1 MLKYMRSWSG
11 RLDFL
16 IYPASSRKILK
27 LEARK
32 AGRAPMITLR
42 NVHKSFSSQVL
53 FEDASLQVNEGD
65 RFALVG
71 PNGAG
76 KSTLFKMML
85 RAEEADDGEIQFK
98 KGVVVGYLPQENPP
112 VSDRTVIEETL
123 DGVEDYDGRIEAE
136 GKAILMGLGFKVEGF
151 TRKVNTLSGGWAMRT
166 AMAKLLLK
174 KPDLLLLDEPTNHL
188 DLDSL
193 LWLEEYLTSYQGAI
207 FVISHDR
214 DFINKICSAIVS
226 LQDHT
231 LRVYHGNY
239 ENFLAQRQS
248 EKEKIYSAWRLQQE
262 EIAQMEDFIARNRAR
277 VSTAARVQSMI
288 KRLDKLERIELIQEV
303 KTVKM
308 RFPQP
313 NRTGTN
319 VLELRNIS
327 KVYNVPDHDPIR
339 VYEGFDFQ
347 LQRGQ
352 KMAFVGHNGAGKST
366 LLKMLAG
373 VIEPDSGERVLG
385 LNVKTGYF
393 SQHREGILD
402 PRKTVLQEAMDNDR
416 MNPELAVRTVLGT
429 FLFPGDNV
437 YKKTDVLSGGEK
449 SRLMLV
455 KLLMDPPN
463 VILMD
468 EPTTHL
474 DIASVDALIA
484 ALKEFEGTLCFISHD
499 IYFIN
504 ALADSVVHIE
514 HGKTTVYPGNYDY
527 FNYRQE
533 QLRHET
539 SSTRRK
545 DEPKAAPKADNADW
559 EEKKR
564 QEAELRKKS
573 RRAETLKKEIAYS
586 RKTVETLAAKMSAP
600 EIHSDYAQ
608 VKELGDKITALE
620 AKIAAYAEELKA
632 IEAGEGAVSQ

>member
-1 MLKYMRSWSG
+1 
-11 RLDFL
+11 
-16 IYPASSRKILK
+16 
-27 LEARK
+27 
-32 AGRAPMITLR
+32 MITLR

-85 RAEEADDGEIQFK
+85 RVEEADDGELQFK

-112 VSDRTVIEETL
+112 SSEKTVVEEVL
-123 DGVEDYDGRIEAE
+123 DGVEDYDGRIESE
-136 GKAILMGLGFKVEGF
+136 GKAILMGLGFKVDGF
-151 TRKVNTLSGGWAMRT
+151 TRKVNTLSGGWAMRV

-193 LWLEEYLTSYQGAI
+193 MWLEEYLQSYQGAI

-214 DFINKICSAIVS
+214 DFINKICHAIVS
-226 LQDHT
+226 LQDKT
-231 LRVYHGNY
+231 LRVYHGDY
-239 ENFLAQRQS
+239 EKYLAERQA

-288 KRLDKLERIELIQEV
+288 KRLEKLERIELVQEV
-303 KTVKM
+303 KSVKI

-313 NRTGTN
+313 GRTGTK
-319 VLELRNIS
+319 VLELKDIS
-327 KVYNVPDHDPIR
+327 KTYKVADHPDIK
-339 VYEGFDFQ
+339 VYENFNFE

-352 KMAFVGHNGAGKST
+352 KLALVGHNGAGKST

-373 VIEPDSGERVLG
+373 VIEPDSGERALG

-393 SQHREGILD
+393 SQHRDGILD
-402 PRKTVLQEAMDNDR
+402 PRKTVLQEAMSNDR
-416 MNPELAVRTVLGT
+416 LNPELMVRTVLGT

-437 YKKTDVLSGGEK
+437 YKKTEVLSGGEK

-455 KLLMDPPN
+455 KLLLDPPN

-474 DIASVDALIA
+474 DMASVDALIA
-484 ALKEFEGTLCFISHD
+484 ALKEFEGTLCLISHD
-499 IYFIN
+499 VYFLN
-504 ALADSVVHIE
+504 ALADGVVHVE
-514 HGKTTVYPGNYDY
+514 AGKTTVYPGNYDY
-527 FNYRQE
+527 FRYRQE
-533 QLRHET
+533 QLARET
-539 SSTRRK
+539 AGQKRK
-545 DEPKAAPKADNADW
+545 ERQAEPEKASGASEDY

-564 QEAELRKKS
+564 QEAEVRKKS

-586 RKTVETLAAKMSAP
+586 RKNVETLAARMSAP
-600 EIHSDYAQ
+600 EIHSDYKQ
-608 VKELGDKITALE
+608 VKELGDKIAAME
-620 AKIAAYAEELKA
+620 AKIAAFTAEL
-632 IEAGEGAVSQ
+632 EALEAAAGQSAQ

>member
-1 MLKYMRSWSG
+1 
-11 RLDFL
+11 
-16 IYPASSRKILK
+16 
-27 LEARK
+27 
-32 AGRAPMITLR
+32 MITLR
-42 NVHKSFSSQVL
+42 NVCKSFSSQVL
-53 FEDASLQVNEGD
+53 FEDASLQINEGE

-112 VSDRTVIEETL
+112 TSERSVIEETL

-136 GKAILMGLGFKVEGF
+136 GKSILMGLGFKVTDFE
-151 TRKVNTLSGGWAMRT
+151 RKVNTLSGGWAMRV
-166 AMAKLLLK
+166 AMGKLLLK

-193 LWLEEYLTSYQGAI
+193 IWLEEYLGRYQGAI

-214 DFINKICSAIVS
+214 DFINKICNAIVS
-226 LQDHT
+226 LQDKT
-231 LRVYHGNY
+231 LRVYHGDY

-248 EKEKIYSAWRLQQE
+248 EKEKTYSAWRLQQE

-313 NRTGTN
+313 SRTGTN

-327 KVYNVPDHDPIR
+327 KVYNVPDHEPIR

-402 PRKTVLQEAMDNDR
+402 PRKTVLQEAMNNDR
-416 MNPELAVRTVLGT
+416 MNPELSVRTVLGT

-474 DIASVDALIA
+474 DMASVDALVA

-514 HGKTTVYPGNYDY
+514 QGKTTVYPGNYDY
-527 FNYRQE
+527 FRYRQDQIQAE
-533 QLRHET
+533 NAGARKKET
-539 SSTRRK
+539 AK
-545 DEPKAAPKADNADW
+545 EAPKADNADY

-564 QEAELRKKS
+564 QEAEARKKT
-573 RRAETLKKEIAYS
+573 RRAETLKKDIAYT

-600 EIHSDYAQ
+600 EIHSDYKQ

-620 AKIAAYAEELKA
+620 AKITANTAELKA
-632 IEAGEGAVSQ
+632 LEEAGETAASQ

>member
-1 MLKYMRSWSG
+1 
-11 RLDFL
+11 
-16 IYPASSRKILK
+16 
-27 LEARK
+27 
-32 AGRAPMITLR
+32 MITLR

-136 GKAILMGLGFKVEGF
+136 GKAILMGLGFKVTDF
-151 TRKVNTLSGGWAMRT
+151 TRRVNTLSGGWAMRV
-166 AMAKLLLK
+166 AMGKLLLK

-193 LWLEEYLTSYQGAI
+193 LWLEEYLQSYQGAI

-313 NRTGTN
+313 NRTGTK
-319 VLELRNIS
+319 VLELKNIS
-327 KVYNVPDHDPIR
+327 KVYNVPDHDPIK
-339 VYEGFDFQ
+339 VYEGFDFE
-347 LQRGQ
+347 LLRGQ
-352 KMAFVGHNGAGKST
+352 KMAFLGHNGAGKST

-437 YKKTDVLSGGEK
+437 YKKTEVLSGGEK

-474 DIASVDALIA
+474 DIASVDALIG

-514 HGKTTVYPGNYDY
+514 QGKTTVYPGNYDY

-533 QLRHET
+533 QLRHEA

-545 DEPKAAPKADNADW
+545 EEPKAAPKADGADW

-564 QEAELRKKS
+564 QEAEIRKKS
-573 RRAETLKKEIAYS
+573 RRAETLKKEMAYS

-608 VKELGDKITALE
+608 VKELGDKMAALE

>member
-1 MLKYMRSWSG
+1 
-11 RLDFL
+11 
-16 IYPASSRKILK
+16 
-27 LEARK
+27 
-32 AGRAPMITLR
+32 MITLR
-42 NVHKSFSSQVL
+42 NVNKSFGSQTL

-85 RAEEADDGEIQFK
+85 RSEEADAGDIQFK

-112 VSDRTVIEETL
+112 TSERTVVEEVL
-123 DGVEDYDGRIEAE
+123 DGAEDYDGRLEAE
-136 GKAILMGLGFKVEGF
+136 GKAILMGLGFKVDGF
-151 TRKVNTLSGGWAMRT
+151 TRKVNTLSGGWAMRV

-193 LWLEEYLTSYQGAI
+193 LWLEDYLQSYQGAI
-207 FVISHDR
+207 FLISHDR
-214 DFINKICSAIVS
+214 DFINKICHSIVS
-226 LQDHT
+226 LQEHK
-231 LRVYHGNY
+231 LRVYHGDY
-239 ENFLAQRQS
+239 EHFLQQRES
-248 EKEKIYSAWRLQQE
+248 EKEKLYSAWRLQQE
-262 EIAQMEDFIARNRAR
+262 QIAQMEDFVARNRAR
-277 VSTAARVQSMI
+277 VSTSNRAQSML
-288 KRLDKLERIELIQEV
+288 KRLEKLERIELPVET
-303 KTVKM
+303 KTVKI

-313 NRTGTN
+313 SRTGTK
-319 VLELRNIS
+319 VLELRNICKTYKVADHPDI
-327 KVYNVPDHDPIR
+327 KVYDNFNFAL
-339 VYEGFDFQ
+339 E
-347 LQRGQ
+347 RGQ

-402 PRKTVLQEAMDNDR
+402 PRKSVLQEAMDNDR
-416 MNPELAVRTVLGT
+416 MNPELMVRTVLGT

-474 DIASVDALIA
+474 DMASVDALIA

-499 IYFIN
+499 VYFIN
-504 ALADSVVHIE
+504 ALADSVVHIDG
-514 HGKTTVYPGNYDY
+514 GKTTVYPGNYDY
-527 FNYRQE
+527 FRYRQD
-533 QLRHET
+533 QLAGEAAAE
-539 SSTRRK
+539 RK
-545 DEPKAAPKADNADW
+545 KPQQAAPAPSADY

-564 QEAELRKKS
+564 QEAEARKKT

-586 RKTVETLAAKMSAP
+586 RKTVESLAAKMSAP

-608 VKELGDKITALE
+608 VKELGDKIAALE
-620 AKIAAYAEELKA
+620 AKIAAHTDELKA
-632 IEAGEGAVSQ
+632 LEAAEGATAQ

>member
-1 MLKYMRSWSG
+1 
-11 RLDFL
+11 
-16 IYPASSRKILK
+16 
-27 LEARK
+27 
-32 AGRAPMITLR
+32 MITIR
-42 NVHKSFSSQVL
+42 NIHKSFSSQTL
-53 FEDASLQVNEGD
+53 FEGASLQINEGE

-71 PNGAG
+71 PNGSG

-85 RAEEADDGEIQFK
+85 REEEVDEGEIQFK
-98 KGVVVGYLPQENPP
+98 KGVVVGYLPQENAPT
-112 VSDRTVIEETL
+112 SEHTVVQETL

-136 GKAILMGLGFKVEGF
+136 AKAILMGLGFKVTDFE
-151 TRKVNTLSGGWAMRT
+151 RRVNTLSGGWAMRV
-166 AMAKLLLK
+166 AMAKLLVK

-193 LWLEEYLTSYQGAI
+193 LWLQEYMAGYQGAI

-214 DFINKICSAIVS
+214 AFVNTVCNAIISV
-226 LQDHT
+226 QDKT
-231 LRVYHGNY
+231 LRAYYGDY

-248 EKEKIYSAWRLQQE
+248 EKDKIYSAWRQQQDD
-262 EIAQMEDFIARNRAR
+262 IAQMEDFIARNRAR
-277 VSTAARVQSMI
+277 VSTASRVQSMI
-288 KRLDKLERIELIQEV
+288 KRLDKLERIELIAETKAV
-303 KTVKM
+303 KI

-313 NRTGTN
+313 SRTGTK
-319 VLELRNIS
+319 VLELKNVS
-327 KVYNVPDHDPIR
+327 KIYDVPDREPIK
-339 VYEGFDFQ
+339 VYEGFDFE
-347 LQRGQ
+347 LMRGQ

-366 LLKMLAG
+366 LLKLLAG
-373 VIEPDSGERVLG
+373 VIEPDSGERKLG

-416 MNPELAVRTVLGT
+416 MNPELVVRTVLGS

-437 YKKTDVLSGGEK
+437 HKKTEVLSGGEK

-474 DIASVDALIA
+474 DMPSVDALVA

-514 HGKTTVYPGNYDY
+514 QGKTTVYPGNYDY
-527 FNYRQE
+527 FRHRQDQILAE
-533 QLRHET
+533 NAGAKKKT
-539 SSTRRK
+539 DAVS
-545 DEPKAAPKADNADW
+545 APKVDNSEW

-564 QEAELRKKS
+564 QEAEGRKKT
-573 RRAETLKKEIAYS
+573 RRAETLRKEIAYS
-586 RKTVETLAAKMSAP
+586 RKTVESLAAKMSAP
-600 EIHSDYAQ
+600 EIHSDYRQ

-620 AKIAAYAEELKA
+620 AKIAAHTVELQA
-632 IEAGEGAVSQ
+632 LESGEVTAQ

>member
-1 MLKYMRSWSG
+1 
-11 RLDFL
+11 
-16 IYPASSRKILK
+16 
-27 LEARK
+27 
-32 AGRAPMITLR
+32 MITLR
-42 NVHKSFSSQVL
+42 NIHKSFGSQAL
-53 FEDASLQVNEGD
+53 LEDASLQVNEGD

-85 RAEEADDGEIQFK
+85 RGEEADEGEIQFK

-112 VSDRTVIEETL
+112 TSEKTVVEEVL
-123 DGVEDYDGRIEAE
+123 DGAEDYDGRLEAE
-136 GKAILMGLGFKVEGF
+136 GKAILMGLGFKVGDF
-151 TRKVNTLSGGWAMRT
+151 TRRVNTLSGGWAMRA

-193 LWLEEYLTSYQGAI
+193 LWLEDYLQSYQGAI

-214 DFINKICSAIVS
+214 DFINKICRAIVS
-226 LQDHT
+226 LQERK
-231 LRVYHGNY
+231 LRVYYGDY
-239 ENFLAQRQS
+239 ENFLSQRES
-248 EKEKIYSAWRLQQE
+248 EKEKICSAWRLQQE
-262 EIAQMEDFIARNRAR
+262 QIAQMEDFVARNRAR
-277 VSTAARVQSMI
+277 VSTASRVQSML
-288 KRLDKLERIELIQEV
+288 KRLEKLERIELPAET
-303 KTVKM
+303 KTVKI

-313 NRTGTN
+313 GRTGTK
-319 VLELRNIS
+319 VLELRGINKTYEVPGHDAI
-327 KVYNVPDHDPIR
+327 KVYEN
-339 VYEGFDFQ
+339 FDFT
-347 LQRGQ
+347 LERGQ

-402 PRKTVLQEAMDNDR
+402 PRKSVLQEAMDNDR
-416 MNPELAVRTVLGT
+416 MNPELMVRTVLGT

-437 YKKTDVLSGGEK
+437 YKKTSVLSGGEK

-463 VILMD
+463 VLLMD

-474 DIASVDALIA
+474 DMASVDALVG

-499 IYFIN
+499 VYFIN

-514 HGKTTVYPGNYDY
+514 QGKTTVYPGNYDY
-527 FNYRQE
+527 FRYRQD
-533 QLRHET
+533 QLAGET
-539 SSTRRK
+539 AGVKKKTAESEKPVPSQ
-545 DEPKAAPKADNADW
+545 DY

-564 QEAELRKKS
+564 QEAEARKKV

-586 RKTVETLAAKMSAP
+586 RKTVESLAAKLSAP

-608 VKELGDKITALE
+608 VKELGDKIAALE
-620 AKIAAYAEELKA
+620 AKISAHTDELKA
-632 IEAGEGAVSQ
+632 LEAAEGAPAQ

>member
-1 MLKYMRSWSG
+1 
-11 RLDFL
+11 
-16 IYPASSRKILK
+16 
-27 LEARK
+27 
-32 AGRAPMITLR
+32 MITLR

-85 RAEEADDGEIQFK
+85 RTEEVDDGEIQFK

-112 VSDRTVIEETL
+112 SSEKTVIEEVL

-151 TRKVNTLSGGWAMRT
+151 TRKVNTLSGGWAMRV

-193 LWLEEYLTSYQGAI
+193 MWLEEYLQSYQGAI

-214 DFINKICSAIVS
+214 DFINKICHAIVS

-231 LRVYHGNY
+231 LRVYHGDY
-239 ENFLAQRQS
+239 EKFLAERES
-248 EKEKIYSAWRLQQE
+248 EKQKIYSAWRLQQE

-288 KRLDKLERIELIQEV
+288 KRLDKLERIELVQEV
-303 KTVKM
+303 KTVKI

-313 NRTGTN
+313 SRTGTK
-319 VLELRNIS
+319 VLELKDIS
-327 KVYNVPDHDPIR
+327 KVYKVADHPDIK
-339 VYEGFDFQ
+339 VYENFNFE
-347 LQRGQ
+347 LLRGQ

-373 VIEPDSGERVLG
+373 VIEPDSGERALG

-393 SQHREGILD
+393 SQHRDGILD
-402 PRKTVLQEAMDNDR
+402 PRKTVLQEAMNNDR
-416 MNPELAVRTVLGT
+416 MNPELMVRTILGT

-437 YKKTDVLSGGEK
+437 YKKTEVLSGGEK

-455 KLLMDPPN
+455 KLLVDPPN

-474 DIASVDALIA
+474 DMASVDALIA
-484 ALKEFEGTLCFISHD
+484 ALKEFEGTLCMISHD
-499 IYFIN
+499 VYFLN
-504 ALADSVVHIE
+504 ALADSVVHVE
-514 HGKTTVYPGNYDY
+514 AGKTTVYPGNYDY
-527 FNYRQE
+527 FRYRQE
-533 QLRHET
+533 QLARE
-539 SSTRRK
+539 SAGLK
-545 DEPKAAPKADNADW
+545 KKQQPEPEKQATASGDY

-564 QEAELRKKS
+564 QEAEARKKS
-573 RRAETLKKEIAYS
+573 RRAETLKKEIAYT
-586 RKTVETLAAKMSAP
+586 RKNVENLAAKMSSP

-608 VKELGDKITALE
+608 VKELGDKIAAME
-620 AKIAAYAEELKA
+620 AKIAAFTQELEALEAERT
-632 IEAGEGAVSQ
+632 V

>member
-1 MLKYMRSWSG
+1 
-11 RLDFL
+11 
-16 IYPASSRKILK
+16 
-27 LEARK
+27 
-32 AGRAPMITLR
+32 
-42 NVHKSFSSQVL
+42 
-53 FEDASLQVNEGD
+53 
-65 RFALVG
+65 
-71 PNGAG
+71 
-76 KSTLFKMML
+76 
-85 RAEEADDGEIQFK
+85 GEIQFK
-98 KGVVVGYLPQENPP
+98 KGVVVGYLPQENAPT
-112 VSDRTVIEETL
+112 SERSVIEETL

-136 GKAILMGLGFKVEGF
+136 GKAILMGLGFKITDF
-151 TRKVNTLSGGWAMRT
+151 DRKVNTLSGGWAMRV
-166 AMAKLLLK
+166 AMGKLLLK
-174 KPDLLLLDEPTNHL
+174 KPDLLLLDEPTNPL

-193 LWLEEYLTSYQGAI
+193 IWLEEYLGRYQGAI

-214 DFINKICSAIVS
+214 DFINKICNAIVS
-226 LQDHT
+226 LQDKT
-231 LRVYHGNY
+231 LRVYHGDY

-262 EIAQMEDFIARNRAR
+262 DIAQMEDFIARNRAR

-313 NRTGTN
+313 SRTGTN

-327 KVYNVPDHDPIR
+327 KIYNVPDREPIR
-339 VYEGFDFQ
+339 VYENFDFQ

-373 VIEPDSGERVLG
+373 VIEPDSGERVPG

-402 PRKTVLQEAMDNDR
+402 PRKTVLQEAMNNDR
-416 MNPELAVRTVLGT
+416 MNPELTVRTVLGT

-437 YKKTDVLSGGEK
+437 HKKTDVLSGGEK

-474 DIASVDALIA
+474 DMASVDALVA

-514 HGKTTVYPGNYDY
+514 QGKTTVYPGNYDY
-527 FNYRQE
+527 FRYRQD
-533 QLRHET
+533 QLQAE
-539 SSTRRK
+539 SAGAK
-545 DEPKAAPKADNADW
+545 KNAVAAAPPKADNSDW

-564 QEAELRKKS
+564 QE
-573 RRAETLKKEIAYS
+573 
-586 RKTVETLAAKMSAP
+586 
-600 EIHSDYAQ
+600 
-608 VKELGDKITALE
+608 
-620 AKIAAYAEELKA
+620 
-632 IEAGEGAVSQ
+632 

>member
-1 MLKYMRSWSG
+1 
-11 RLDFL
+11 
-16 IYPASSRKILK
+16 
-27 LEARK
+27 
-32 AGRAPMITLR
+32 MITIR
-42 NVHKSFSSQVL
+42 NIYKSFSSQSL
-53 FEDASLQVNEGD
+53 FEGASLQINEGE

-71 PNGAG
+71 PNGSG

-85 RAEEADDGEIQFK
+85 REEEVDEGEIQFK
-98 KGVVVGYLPQENPP
+98 KGVVVGYLPQENAPT
-112 VSDRTVIEETL
+112 SERTVVEETL
-123 DGVEDYDGRIEAE
+123 DGVEDYDGRIESEA
-136 GKAILMGLGFKVEGF
+136 KAILMGLGFKVTDF
-151 TRKVNTLSGGWAMRT
+151 TRKVNTLSGGWSMRV
-166 AMAKLLLK
+166 AMAKLLVK

-193 LWLEEYLTSYQGAI
+193 LWLQEYLESYQGAI

-214 DFINKICSAIVS
+214 AFVNTVCNAIISV
-226 LQDHT
+226 QDKT
-231 LRVYHGNY
+231 LRAYYGNY

-248 EKEKIYSAWRLQQE
+248 EKDKVYSAWRQQQDD
-262 EIAQMEDFIARNRAR
+262 IAQMEDFIARNRAR
-277 VSTAARVQSMI
+277 VSTASRVQSMI
-288 KRLDKLERIELIQEV
+288 KRLDKLERIELIAETKAV
-303 KTVKM
+303 KI

-313 NRTGTN
+313 SRTGTK

-327 KVYNVPDHDPIR
+327 KVYNVPGHEPIK
-339 VYEGFDFQ
+339 VYEGFDFE
-347 LQRGQ
+347 LLRGQ

-366 LLKMLAG
+366 LLKLLAG

-416 MNPELAVRTVLGT
+416 MNPELVVRTVLGS

-437 YKKTDVLSGGEK
+437 HKKTSVLSGGEK

-474 DIASVDALIA
+474 DMASVDALVA

-514 HGKTTVYPGNYDY
+514 QGKTTVYPGNYDY
-527 FNYRQE
+527 FRYRQDQIQAE
-533 QLRHET
+533 NAGA
-539 SSTRRK
+539 K
-545 DEPKAAPKADNADW
+545 KKAAPAPAPKADSADY

-564 QEAELRKKS
+564 QEAEARKKT
-573 RRAETLKKEIAYS
+573 RRAETLKKDIAYA

-600 EIHSDYAQ
+600 EIHADYSQ

-620 AKIAAYAEELKA
+620 AKIAAHTEELKA
-632 IEAGEGAVSQ
+632 LEAGEGAVSQ

>member
-1 MLKYMRSWSG
+1 
-11 RLDFL
+11 
-16 IYPASSRKILK
+16 
-27 LEARK
+27 
-32 AGRAPMITLR
+32 MITLR
-42 NVHKSFSSQVL
+42 NVYKSFSSQVL
-53 FEDASLQVNEGD
+53 FEDASLQINEGE

-136 GKAILMGLGFKVEGF
+136 GKSILMGLGFKVTDFG
-151 TRKVNTLSGGWAMRT
+151 RKVNTLSGGWAMRV
-166 AMAKLLLK
+166 AMGKLLLK

-193 LWLEEYLTSYQGAI
+193 IWLEEYLGRYQGAI

-214 DFINKICSAIVS
+214 DFINKICNAIVS
-226 LQDHT
+226 LQDKT
-231 LRVYHGNY
+231 LRVYHGDY

-248 EKEKIYSAWRLQQE
+248 EKEKVYSAWRLQQE
-262 EIAQMEDFIARNRAR
+262 DIAQMEDFIARNRAR

-313 NRTGTN
+313 SRTGTK
-319 VLELRNIS
+319 VLELRNVS
-327 KVYNVPDHDPIR
+327 KVYNVPDHEPIR
-339 VYEGFDFQ
+339 VYEGFDFE
-347 LQRGQ
+347 LYRGQ
-352 KMAFVGHNGAGKST
+352 KMAFLGHNGAGKST

-416 MNPELAVRTVLGT
+416 MNPELTVRTVLGT

-437 YKKTDVLSGGEK
+437 HKKTAVLSGGEK

-484 ALKEFEGTLCFISHD
+484 ALKEFEGTICFISHD

-527 FNYRQE
+527 FRHRQDQIQAE
-533 QLRHET
+533 AAGAKKKTEA
-539 SSTRRK
+539 
-545 DEPKAAPKADNADW
+545 AAPAAKADNSDW

-564 QEAELRKKS
+564 QEAEDRKKT

-586 RKTVETLAAKMSAP
+586 RKTVESLAAKMSAP
-600 EIHSDYAQ
+600 EIHADYKQ

-620 AKIAAYAEELKA
+620 AKIAAFETELKA
-632 IEAGEGAVSQ
+632 LEAGEAVSNS

>member
-1 MLKYMRSWSG
+1 
-11 RLDFL
+11 
-16 IYPASSRKILK
+16 
-27 LEARK
+27 
-32 AGRAPMITLR
+32 MITLR
-42 NVHKSFSSQVL
+42 NVSKSFSSQVL
-53 FEDASLQVNEGD
+53 FENASLQVNEGD

-85 RAEEADDGEIQFK
+85 KAEEADDGEIQFK

-112 VSDRTVIEETL
+112 TSERTVIEETL

-136 GKAILMGLGFKVEGF
+136 GKSILMGLGFKVTDF
-151 TRKVNTLSGGWAMRT
+151 TRRVNTLSGGWAMRV
-166 AMAKLLLK
+166 AMGKLLLK

-193 LWLEEYLTSYQGAI
+193 LWLEEYLHDYQGAI
-207 FVISHDR
+207 FLISHDR

-239 ENFLAQRQS
+239 ENFVAQRQA
-248 EKEKIYSAWRLQQE
+248 EKEKTYSSWRLQQE

-303 KTVKM
+303 KTVKI

-327 KVYNVPDHDPIR
+327 KVYNVPDHEPIK

-416 MNPELAVRTVLGT
+416 MNPELTVRTVLGT

-437 YKKTDVLSGGEK
+437 HKKTEVLSGGEK

-474 DIASVDALIA
+474 DMASVDALVA

-514 HGKTTVYPGNYDY
+514 QGKTTVYPGNYDY
-527 FNYRQE
+527 FRYRQDQIQAE
-533 QLRHET
+533 KAAIHR
-539 SSTRRK
+539 
-545 DEPKAAPKADNADW
+545 KAAPVQAAPAPSGDW

-564 QEAELRKKS
+564 QEAENRKKS

-586 RKTVETLAAKMSAP
+586 RKTVESLAARMSAP
-600 EIHSDYAQ
+600 EIHSDYKQ
-608 VKELGDKITALE
+608 VKELGDKMSALE
-620 AKIAAYAEELKA
+620 AKIAAYEEELKA
-632 IEAGEGAVSQ
+632 IESAEAVSGK

>member
-1 MLKYMRSWSG
+1 
-11 RLDFL
+11 
-16 IYPASSRKILK
+16 
-27 LEARK
+27 
-32 AGRAPMITLR
+32 MITIR
-42 NVHKSFSSQVL
+42 NIYKSFSSQSL
-53 FEDASLQVNEGD
+53 FEGASLQINEGE

-71 PNGAG
+71 PNGSG

-85 RAEEADDGEIQFK
+85 REEEVDEGEIQFK
-98 KGVVVGYLPQENPP
+98 KGVVVGYLPQENAPT
-112 VSDRTVIEETL
+112 SERTVVEETL
-123 DGVEDYDGRIEAE
+123 DGVEDYDGRIESEA
-136 GKAILMGLGFKVEGF
+136 KAILMGLGFKVTDF
-151 TRKVNTLSGGWAMRT
+151 TRKVNTLSGGWSMRV
-166 AMAKLLLK
+166 AMAKLLVK
-174 KPDLLLLDEPTNHL
+174 KPDLLLLDETTNHL

-193 LWLEEYLTSYQGAI
+193 LWLQEYLESYQGAI

-214 DFINKICSAIVS
+214 AFVNTVCNAIISV
-226 LQDHT
+226 QDKT
-231 LRVYHGNY
+231 LRAYYGNY

-248 EKEKIYSAWRLQQE
+248 EKDKVYSAWRQQQDD
-262 EIAQMEDFIARNRAR
+262 IAQMEDFIARNRAR
-277 VSTAARVQSMI
+277 VSTASRVQSMI
-288 KRLDKLERIELIQEV
+288 KRLDKLERIELIAETKAV
-303 KTVKM
+303 KI

-313 NRTGTN
+313 SRTGTK

-327 KVYNVPDHDPIR
+327 KVYNVPGHEPIK
-339 VYEGFDFQ
+339 VYEGFDFE
-347 LQRGQ
+347 LLRGQ

-366 LLKMLAG
+366 LLKLLAG

-416 MNPELAVRTVLGT
+416 MNPELVVRTVLGS

-437 YKKTDVLSGGEK
+437 HKKTSVLSGGEK

-474 DIASVDALIA
+474 DMASVDALVA

-514 HGKTTVYPGNYDY
+514 QGKTTVYPGNYDY
-527 FNYRQE
+527 FRYRQE
-533 QLRHET
+533 QMQAENAGA
-539 SSTRRK
+539 K
-545 DEPKAAPKADNADW
+545 KKAAPAPAPRADSADY

-564 QEAELRKKS
+564 QEAEARKKT
-573 RRAETLKKEIAYS
+573 RRAETLKKDIAYA

-600 EIHSDYAQ
+600 EIHADYSQ

-620 AKIAAYAEELKA
+620 AKIAAHTEELKA
-632 IEAGEGAVSQ
+632 LEAGEGAVSQ

>member
-1 MLKYMRSWSG
+1 
-11 RLDFL
+11 
-16 IYPASSRKILK
+16 
-27 LEARK
+27 
-32 AGRAPMITLR
+32 MITLR
-42 NVHKSFSSQVL
+42 NVHKSFGNQVL

-85 RAEEADDGEIQFK
+85 RAEEADGGELQFK

-112 VSDRTVIEETL
+112 TTAKTVIEEVL
-123 DGVEDYDGRIEAE
+123 DGAEDFDGRLEAE

-151 TRKVNTLSGGWAMRT
+151 TRAVNTLSGGWAMRV

-174 KPDLLLLDEPTNHL
+174 KPYLLLLDEPTNHL

-193 LWLEEYLTSYQGAI
+193 QWLEDYLQSYQGGI

-214 DFINKICSAIVS
+214 DFINKICQAIVS

-231 LRVYHGNY
+231 LRVYHGDY
-239 ENFLAQRQS
+239 EKFLAERES
-248 EKEKIYSAWRLQQE
+248 EKQKIYSAWRLQQE

-288 KRLDKLERIELIQEV
+288 KRLDKLERIELVQEV
-303 KTVKM
+303 KTVKI

-313 NRTGTN
+313 NRTGTK
-319 VLELRNIS
+319 VLELKGINKTYQVPGHPDI
-327 KVYNVPDHDPIR
+327 KVYEN
-339 VYEGFDFQ
+339 FDFT
-347 LQRGQ
+347 LERGQ

-393 SQHREGILD
+393 SQHRDGILD

-416 MNPELAVRTVLGT
+416 LNPELMVRTVLGT

-455 KLLMDPPN
+455 KLLLDPPN

-474 DIASVDALIA
+474 DMASVDALIA
-484 ALKEFEGTLCFISHD
+484 ALKEFEGTLCMISHD
-499 IYFIN
+499 VYFLN
-504 ALADSVVHIE
+504 ALADSVVHVE
-514 HGKTTVYPGNYDY
+514 QGKTTLYPGNYDY
-527 FNYRQE
+527 FRYRQE
-533 QLRHET
+533 QLAREAAGE
-539 SSTRRK
+539 RRK
-545 DEPKAAPKADNADW
+545 AAAVEQQQKQASGAEDY

-564 QEAELRKKS
+564 QEAEARKKT
-573 RRAETLKKEIAYS
+573 RQAEKLKKEIEYS
-586 RKTVETLAAKMSAP
+586 RRTVESLAAKMSDPAV
-600 EIHSDYAQ
+600 HADYRQ
-608 VKELGDKITALE
+608 VKELGDKIAALE
-620 AKIAAYAEELKA
+620 AKIASWTAE
-632 IEAGEGAVSQ
+632 IEAAEAGVQRS

>member
-1 MLKYMRSWSG
+1 
-11 RLDFL
+11 
-16 IYPASSRKILK
+16 
-27 LEARK
+27 
-32 AGRAPMITLR
+32 
-42 NVHKSFSSQVL
+42 
-53 FEDASLQVNEGD
+53 
-65 RFALVG
+65 
-71 PNGAG
+71 
-76 KSTLFKMML
+76 MML
-85 RAEEADDGEIQFK
+85 RSEEADAGDIQFK

-112 VSDRTVIEETL
+112 TSERTVVEEVL
-123 DGVEDYDGRIEAE
+123 DGAEDYDGRLEAE
-136 GKAILMGLGFKVEGF
+136 GKAILMGLGFKVDGF
-151 TRKVNTLSGGWAMRT
+151 TRKVNTLSGGWAMRV

-193 LWLEEYLTSYQGAI
+193 LWLEDYLQSYQGAI
-207 FVISHDR
+207 FLISHDR
-214 DFINKICSAIVS
+214 DFINKICHSIVS
-226 LQDHT
+226 LQEHK
-231 LRVYHGNY
+231 LRVYHGDY
-239 ENFLAQRQS
+239 EHFLQQRES
-248 EKEKIYSAWRLQQE
+248 EKEKLYSAWRLQQE
-262 EIAQMEDFIARNRAR
+262 QIAQMEDFVARNRAR
-277 VSTAARVQSMI
+277 VSTSNRAQSML
-288 KRLDKLERIELIQEV
+288 KRLEKLERIELPVET
-303 KTVKM
+303 KTVKI

-313 NRTGTN
+313 SRTGTK
-319 VLELRNIS
+319 VLELRNICKTYKVADHPDI
-327 KVYNVPDHDPIR
+327 KVYDNFNFAL
-339 VYEGFDFQ
+339 E
-347 LQRGQ
+347 RGQ

-402 PRKTVLQEAMDNDR
+402 PRKSVLQEAMDNDR
-416 MNPELAVRTVLGT
+416 MNPELMVRTVLGT

-474 DIASVDALIA
+474 DMASVDALIA

-499 IYFIN
+499 VYFIN
-504 ALADSVVHIE
+504 ALADSVVHIDG
-514 HGKTTVYPGNYDY
+514 GKTTVYPGNYDY
-527 FNYRQE
+527 FRYRQD
-533 QLRHET
+533 QLAGEAAAAE
-539 SSTRRK
+539 RK
-545 DEPKAAPKADNADW
+545 KPQQAAPAPSADY

-564 QEAELRKKS
+564 QEAEARKKT

-586 RKTVETLAAKMSAP
+586 RKTVESLAAKMSAP

-608 VKELGDKITALE
+608 VKELGDKIAALE
-620 AKIAAYAEELKA
+620 AKIAAHTDELKA
-632 IEAGEGAVSQ
+632 LEAAEGATAQ

>member
-1 MLKYMRSWSG
+1 
-11 RLDFL
+11 
-16 IYPASSRKILK
+16 
-27 LEARK
+27 
-32 AGRAPMITLR
+32 MITLR

-53 FEDASLQVNEGD
+53 FEDASLQVNDGD

-85 RAEEADDGEIQFK
+85 RTEEADDGDIQFK

-112 VSDRTVIEETL
+112 TSEKTVVEEIL
-123 DGVEDYDGRIEAE
+123 DGAEDYDGRIEAE
-136 GKAILMGLGFKVEGF
+136 GKAILMGLGFKVDGF
-151 TRKVNTLSGGWAMRT
+151 TRRVNTLSGGWAMRV

-193 LWLEEYLTSYQGAI
+193 LWLEEYLQSYQGAI

-214 DFINKICSAIVS
+214 DFINKICRAIVS

-231 LRVYHGNY
+231 LRVYHGDY

-319 VLELRNIS
+319 VLELKNIS
-327 KVYNVPDHDPIR
+327 KVYNVPDHEPIR

-402 PRKTVLQEAMDNDR
+402 PRKTVLQEAMNNDR
-416 MNPELAVRTVLGT
+416 MNPELTVRTVLGT

-474 DIASVDALIA
+474 DMASVDALVA

-514 HGKTTVYPGNYDY
+514 QGKTTVYPGNYDY
-527 FNYRQE
+527 FRYRQD
-533 QLRHET
+533 QLAREN
-539 SSTRRK
+539 SGQRK
-545 DEPKAAPKADNADW
+545 KAEPEKQAAAPSEDY

-564 QEAELRKKS
+564 QEAEARKKV

-586 RKTVETLAAKMSAP
+586 RKTVESLAAKISAP
-600 EIHSDYAQ
+600 EIHSDYKQ

-620 AKIAAYAEELKA
+620 AKIPAYSAELKT
-632 IEAGEGAVSQ
+632 IEAGEGAAAQ

>member
-1 MLKYMRSWSG
+1 
-11 RLDFL
+11 
-16 IYPASSRKILK
+16 
-27 LEARK
+27 
-32 AGRAPMITLR
+32 MITLR

-85 RAEEADDGEIQFK
+85 RAEEADEGDIQFK

-112 VSDRTVIEETL
+112 TSEKTVVEEIL

-136 GKAILMGLGFKVEGF
+136 GKAILMGLGFKVDGF
-151 TRKVNTLSGGWAMRT
+151 TRRVNTLSGGWAMRT

-193 LWLEEYLTSYQGAI
+193 LWLEEYLAAYQGAI

-214 DFINKICSAIVS
+214 DFINKICNSIVS
-226 LQDHT
+226 LQEHK
-231 LRVYHGNY
+231 LRVYHGDY
-239 ENFLAQRQS
+239 EHFLAQRES
-248 EKEKIYSAWRLQQE
+248 EREKIYSAWRLQQE
-262 EIAQMEDFIARNRAR
+262 QIAQMEDFVARNRAR
-277 VSTAARVQSMI
+277 VSTSNRAQSML
-288 KRLDKLERIELIQEV
+288 KRLEKMERIELPVET

-313 NRTGTN
+313 SRTGTR
-319 VLELRNIS
+319 VLELKGVS
-327 KVYNVPDHDPIR
+327 KTYKVADHPDINVYGN
-339 VYEGFDFQ
+339 FDFS
-347 LQRGQ
+347 LERGQ

-416 MNPELAVRTVLGT
+416 MNPELMVRTVLGT

-437 YKKTDVLSGGEK
+437 YKKTEVLSGGEK

-455 KLLMDPPN
+455 KLLLDPPN

-474 DIASVDALIA
+474 DMASVDALIA
-484 ALKEFEGTLCFISHD
+484 ALKEFEGTLCMISHD
-499 IYFIN
+499 VYFLN
-504 ALADSVVHIE
+504 ALADSVVHVE
-514 HGKTTVYPGNYDY
+514 QGKTTVYPGNYDY
-527 FNYRQE
+527 FRYRQE
-533 QLRHET
+533 QLAREAAGQK
-539 SSTRRK
+539 RK
-545 DEPKAAPKADNADW
+545 QQAEPAPQAAPSSDY

-564 QEAELRKKS
+564 LEAEARKKT
-573 RRAETLKKEIAYS
+573 RRAETLKKEIAYT
-586 RKTVETLAAKMSAP
+586 RKNVENLAAKMSAP

-608 VKELGDKITALE
+608 VKELGDKIAAME
-620 AKIAAYAEELKA
+620 AKIAAYTGELSALESASEE
-632 IEAGEGAVSQ
+632 IVGNS

>member
-1 MLKYMRSWSG
+1 
-11 RLDFL
+11 
-16 IYPASSRKILK
+16 
-27 LEARK
+27 
-32 AGRAPMITLR
+32 MITIR
-42 NVHKSFSSQVL
+42 NIHKSFSSQTI
-53 FEDASLQVNEGD
+53 FEDASLQINEGD

-85 RAEEADDGEIQFK
+85 RAEEADDGEIQFR
-98 KGVVVGYLPQENPP
+98 KGAVVGYLPQENAPT
-112 VSDRTVIEETL
+112 SDKTVVEEVL

-136 GKAILMGLGFKVEGF
+136 GKAILMGLGFKVTDF
-151 TRKVNTLSGGWAMRT
+151 DRRVNTLSGGWAMRA

-193 LWLEEYLTSYQGAI
+193 LWLEEYLHGYQGAI

-226 LQDHT
+226 LQDHA

-288 KRLDKLERIELIQEV
+288 KRLDKLERIELVQEA

-319 VLELRNIS
+319 VLELKNIS
-327 KVYNVPDHDPIR
+327 KVYHVPDHEPIR

-373 VIEPDSGERVLG
+373 VIEPDSGERKLG

-416 MNPELAVRTVLGT
+416 MNPELTVRTVLGT

-437 YKKTDVLSGGEK
+437 YKRTDVLSGGEK

-474 DIASVDALIA
+474 DMASVDALVA

-514 HGKTTVYPGNYDY
+514 QGKTTVYPGNYDY
-527 FNYRQE
+527 FRYRQD
-533 QLRHET
+533 QLQGEAAAA
-539 SSTRRK
+539 RK
-545 DEPKAAPKADNADW
+545 KAAPAAAAPKADGVDW

-564 QEAELRKKS
+564 QEADARKRT

-586 RKTVETLAAKMSAP
+586 RKTVEGLAARMSAP
-600 EIHSDYAQ
+600 EIYSDYAQ
-608 VKELGDKITALE
+608 VKELGDKINALE
-620 AKIAAYAEELKA
+620 AKIAAYTTELTTL
-632 IEAGEGAVSQ
+632 E

>member
-1 MLKYMRSWSG
+1 
-11 RLDFL
+11 
-16 IYPASSRKILK
+16 
-27 LEARK
+27 
-32 AGRAPMITLR
+32 MITLR

-85 RAEEADDGEIQFK
+85 RAEEADDGELQFK

-112 VSDRTVIEETL
+112 TSEKTVIEEVL
-123 DGVEDYDGRIEAE
+123 DGAEDYDGRLEAE

-151 TRKVNTLSGGWAMRT
+151 TRKVNTMSGGWAMRV

-193 LWLEEYLTSYQGAI
+193 LWLEDYLQSYQGAI

-214 DFINKICSAIVS
+214 DFINKICRAIVS
-226 LQDHT
+226 LQDRK
-231 LRVYHGNY
+231 LRVYHGDY
-239 ENFLAQRQS
+239 EKFLAEREA
-248 EKEKIYSAWRLQQE
+248 EKAKIYSAWRLQQE

-288 KRLDKLERIELIQEV
+288 KRLDKLERIELVQEV
-303 KTVKM
+303 KTVKI

-313 NRTGTN
+313 SRTGTK
-319 VLELRNIS
+319 VLELKNIGKTYKVADHPDI
-327 KVYNVPDHDPIR
+327 KVYENFNF
-339 VYEGFDFQ
+339 E

-373 VIEPDSGERVLG
+373 VVEPDSGERVLG

-416 MNPELAVRTVLGT
+416 LNPELMVRTVLGT

-437 YKKTDVLSGGEK
+437 YKKTEVLSGGEK

-455 KLLMDPPN
+455 KLLLDPPN

-474 DIASVDALIA
+474 DMASVDALIA
-484 ALKEFEGTLCFISHD
+484 ALKEFEGTLCMISHD
-499 IYFIN
+499 VYFLN
-504 ALADSVVHIE
+504 ALADSVVHVE
-514 HGKTTVYPGNYDY
+514 AGKTTVYPGNYDY
-527 FNYRQE
+527 FRYRQE
-533 QLRHET
+533 QLAREAAGQK
-539 SSTRRK
+539 RK
-545 DEPKAAPKADNADW
+545 QQAEPEKQAGASGDY

-564 QEAELRKKS
+564 QEAEARKKS
-573 RRAETLKKEIAYS
+573 RRAETLKKEIAYT
-586 RKTVETLAAKMSAP
+586 RKNVETLAAKMSSP

-608 VKELGDKITALE
+608 VKELGDKIAAME
-620 AKIAAYAEELKA
+620 AKIAAFSAELQA
-632 IEAGEGAVSQ
+632 LEAGESAPAQ

>member
-1 MLKYMRSWSG
+1 
-11 RLDFL
+11 
-16 IYPASSRKILK
+16 
-27 LEARK
+27 
-32 AGRAPMITLR
+32 MITLR
-42 NVHKSFSSQVL
+42 NVCKSFSSQVL
-53 FEDASLQVNEGD
+53 FEDASLQINEGE

-85 RAEEADDGEIQFK
+85 RTEEADDGEIQFK
-98 KGVVVGYLPQENPP
+98 KGVVVGYLPQENAPT
-112 VSDRTVIEETL
+112 SERSVIEETL

-136 GKAILMGLGFKVEGF
+136 GKSILMGLGFKVTDF
-151 TRKVNTLSGGWAMRT
+151 DRKVNTLSGGWAMRV
-166 AMAKLLLK
+166 AMGKLLLK

-193 LWLEEYLTSYQGAI
+193 IWLEEYLGRYQGAI

-214 DFINKICSAIVS
+214 DFINKICNAIVS
-226 LQDHT
+226 LQDKT
-231 LRVYHGNY
+231 LRVYHGDY

-248 EKEKIYSAWRLQQE
+248 EKEKVYSAWRLQQE
-262 EIAQMEDFIARNRAR
+262 DIAQMEDFTPRNRAR

-288 KRLDKLERIELIQEV
+288 KRLEKLERIELIQEV

-313 NRTGTN
+313 SRTGTN

-327 KVYNVPDHDPIR
+327 KIYNVPDREPIK
-339 VYEGFDFQ
+339 VYENFDFQ

-402 PRKTVLQEAMDNDR
+402 PRKTVLQEAMNNDR
-416 MNPELAVRTVLGT
+416 MNPELTVRTVLGT

-437 YKKTDVLSGGEK
+437 HKKTDVLSGGEK

-474 DIASVDALIA
+474 DMASVDALVA

-514 HGKTTVYPGNYDY
+514 QGKTTVYPGNYDY
-527 FNYRQE
+527 FRYRQDQIASE
-533 QLRHET
+533 NAGSKKKEAARE
-539 SSTRRK
+539 
-545 DEPKAAPKADNADW
+545 APKADNADY

-564 QEAELRKKS
+564 QEAEARKKS
-573 RRAETLKKEIAYS
+573 RRAETLKKDIAYT

-600 EIHSDYAQ
+600 EIHSDYKQ

-620 AKIAAYAEELKA
+620 AKITVHTAELKA
-632 IEAGEGAVSQ
+632 LEEAGETAASQ

>member
-1 MLKYMRSWSG
+1 
-11 RLDFL
+11 
-16 IYPASSRKILK
+16 
-27 LEARK
+27 
-32 AGRAPMITLR
+32 MITIR
-42 NVHKSFSSQVL
+42 NIHKSFSSQTL
-53 FEDASLQVNEGD
+53 FEGASLQINEGE

-71 PNGAG
+71 PNGSG

-85 RAEEADDGEIQFK
+85 REEEVDEGEIQFK
-98 KGVVVGYLPQENPP
+98 KGVVVGYLPQENAPT
-112 VSDRTVIEETL
+112 SERSVIEETL
-123 DGVEDYDGRIEAE
+123 DGVEDYGGRIEAE
-136 GKAILMGLGFKVEGF
+136 GKAILMGLGFKVTDFE
-151 TRKVNTLSGGWAMRT
+151 RKVNTLSGGWSMRV

-193 LWLEEYLTSYQGAI
+193 LWLQGYLGGYQGAI

-214 DFINKICSAIVS
+214 AFVNTVCNAIISV
-226 LQDHT
+226 QEKT
-231 LRVYHGNY
+231 LRAYYGDY
-239 ENFLAQRQS
+239 ENFISQRQS
-248 EKEKIYSAWRLQQE
+248 EKEKIYSAYRLQQE
-262 EIAQMEDFIARNRAR
+262 EIAQMEDFIARNRSR
-277 VSTAARVQSMI
+277 VSTASRVQSMI
-288 KRLDKLERIELIQEV
+288 KRLDKVVRIVLPAEV
-303 KTVKM
+303 KTVKI

-313 NRTGTN
+313 NRTGTK

-327 KVYNVPDHDPIR
+327 KIYNVPDQEPIR
-339 VYEGFDFQ
+339 VYENFDFE

-373 VIEPDSGERVLG
+373 VIEPDSGERKLG

-416 MNPELAVRTVLGT
+416 MNPELTVRTVLGS

-437 YKKTDVLSGGEK
+437 HKRTDVLSGGEK

-474 DIASVDALIA
+474 DMASVDALVA

-514 HGKTTVYPGNYDY
+514 QGKTTVYPGNYDY
-527 FNYRQE
+527 FRYRQA
-533 QLRHET
+533 QLSEEKAG
-539 SSTRRK
+539 RK
-545 DEPKAAPKADNADW
+545 KKEAPGPAPKADNSEW

-564 QEAELRKKS
+564 LEAEIRKKS

-586 RKTVETLAAKMSAP
+586 RKTVESLAARLSAP

-608 VKELGDKITALE
+608 VKELGDKIAVME
-620 AKIAAYAEELKA
+620 AKIAAFTSEL
-632 IEAGEGAVSQ
+632 ETLESAGEVIGNQ

>member
-1 MLKYMRSWSG
+1 
-11 RLDFL
+11 
-16 IYPASSRKILK
+16 
-27 LEARK
+27 
-32 AGRAPMITLR
+32 MITLR

-85 RAEEADDGEIQFK
+85 RTEEADDGDIQFK

-112 VSDRTVIEETL
+112 TSEKTVVEEVL

-151 TRKVNTLSGGWAMRT
+151 TRKVNTLSGGWAMRA

-193 LWLEEYLTSYQGAI
+193 LWLEEYLQTYQGAI

-214 DFINKICSAIVS
+214 DFINKICRAIVS

-231 LRVYHGNY
+231 LRVYHGDY

-288 KRLDKLERIELIQEV
+288 KRLDKLERIELVQEV

-327 KVYNVPDHDPIR
+327 KVYNVPDHEPIR

-402 PRKTVLQEAMDNDR
+402 PRKTVLQEAMNNDR
-416 MNPELAVRTVLGT
+416 MNPELTVRTVLGT

-474 DIASVDALIA
+474 DMASVDALIA
-484 ALKEFEGTLCFISHD
+484 ALKEFEGTLCLISHD
-499 IYFIN
+499 VYFLN
-504 ALADSVVHIE
+504 ALADGVVHVE
-514 HGKTTVYPGNYDY
+514 AGKTTVYPGNYDY
-527 FNYRQE
+527 FRYRQE
-533 QLRHET
+533 QLARE
-539 SSTRRK
+539 SAGQRK
-545 DEPKAAPKADNADW
+545 KQQQAEPEKDATASGDY

-564 QEAELRKKS
+564 QEAEARKKS

-586 RKTVETLAAKMSAP
+586 RKNVETLAARMSAP

-608 VKELGDKITALE
+608 VKELGDKLAAME
-620 AKIAAYAEELKA
+620 AKIAAFTAEL
-632 IEAGEGAVSQ
+632 EALEAAAGQSAQ